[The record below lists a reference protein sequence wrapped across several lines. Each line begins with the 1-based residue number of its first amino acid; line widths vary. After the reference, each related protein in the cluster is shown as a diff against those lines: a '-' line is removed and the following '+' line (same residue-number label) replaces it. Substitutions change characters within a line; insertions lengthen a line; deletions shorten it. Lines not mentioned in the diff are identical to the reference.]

1 MQQQL
6 IAIDLDG
13 TTLNNKSQ
21 LSQLTIRTL
30 RLLSEQGHLVSIV
43 TGRPFRNSADLYRQ
57 LNIQAPMVNFNGALC
72 HFPGQ
77 PNWLPAYHQDLDREI
92 AFELFA
98 NQEELA
104 IELLMAEGRDRL
116 YTSSLQLP
124 DSPYY
129 PIDLAKVD
137 KLSRESLTYNPTA
150 LTIFSAEEKQKI
162 IEQNINQAYGDYVSV
177 RTWGGEL
184 SVLEVVHKGIN
195 KAIGVQRIADFYR
208 IPQANILAFG
218 DEENDLEMLE
228 FAGTGVAMKNGRS
241 SVKAVANEETEF
253 SNDQDGLARHLIER
267 FSLNIPLQT
276 NLNH

>member
-1 MQQQL
+1 MQQKL

-21 LSQLTIRTL
+21 LSRLTIQTL
-30 RLLSEQGHLVSIV
+30 QLLSEQGHLVSIV
-43 TGRPFRNSADLYRQ
+43 TGRPFRNSSDIYRQ
-57 LNIQAPMVNFNGALC
+57 LNIPAPMVNFNGALC

-98 NQEELA
+98 NQEKLE

-116 YTSSLQLP
+116 FTSSMQLP

-129 PIDLAKVD
+129 PFDLAKVHT
-137 KLSRESLTYNPTA
+137 LSRESLTYNPTA
-150 LTIFSAEEKQKI
+150 LTIFSAEEKQAI
-162 IEQNINQAYGDYVSV
+162 IEQNINNSYGDFVSV

-184 SVLEVVHKGIN
+184 PVLEVVHKGIN
-195 KAIGVQRIADFYR
+195 KAVGVQKIADFYR
-208 IPQANILAFG
+208 IPQADIIAFG

-228 FAGTGVAMKNGRS
+228 FAGIGVAMKNGRP
-241 SVKAVANEETEF
+241 SVKAIANEETEF
-253 SNDQDGLARHLIER
+253 SNDEDGLARHLIKH
-267 FSLNIPLQT
+267 FALNIPVAES
-276 NLNH
+276 LNY

>member
-21 LSQLTIRTL
+21 LSPLTIRTL

-184 SVLEVVHKGIN
+184 PVLEVVHKGIN

-208 IPQANILAFG
+208 IPQANVLAFG

-267 FSLNIPLQT
+267 FSLNIPVQT

>member
-21 LSQLTIRTL
+21 LSPLTIRTL

-184 SVLEVVHKGIN
+184 PVLEVVHKGIN

>member
-184 SVLEVVHKGIN
+184 PVLEVVHKGIN

-267 FSLNIPLQT
+267 FSLNIPVQT